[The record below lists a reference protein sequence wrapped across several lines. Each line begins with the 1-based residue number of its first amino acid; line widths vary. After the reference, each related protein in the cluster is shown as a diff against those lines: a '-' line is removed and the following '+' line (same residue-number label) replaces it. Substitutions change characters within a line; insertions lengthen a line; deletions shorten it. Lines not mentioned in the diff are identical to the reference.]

1 MKSLGA
7 TLKEARERNN
17 LTLRQV
23 DMATGVS
30 SAYLSQ
36 LENDHVK
43 NPSAGILY
51 KLATLYGEQLTEL
64 MKAAGVIKG
73 SGASGKELSKKEAL
87 ANRLAFYAK
96 DLSDEQQEE
105 VIEYIKMKIMLKNKK
120 NG

>member
-36 LENDHVK
+36 LENNHVS
-43 NPSAGILY
+43 NPSAGVLY
-51 KLATLYGEQLTEL
+51 KLSTLYGEQLNDL
-64 MKAAGVIKG
+64 MKAAGAIKR
-73 SGASGKELSKKEAL
+73 GATGIKEQSKETTL

-105 VIEYIKMKIMLKNKK
+105 IIEYIKMKIMLKNRK